1 MNNLSDGAAVIHSAE
16 STATEGARRFRTPI
30 SAAMGARDIAQT
42 VSVYS
47 QGLAPSRRNPSGEE
61 TLYVLRGSGRCNIG
75 GRRYDLRPGTAVYI
89 PPASAYQIENTTEEV
104 MEIVSVC
111 CPEESNAE
119 TDVTIIER
127 QIDDAPAL
135 TIHES
140 ERETIPV
147 SDRTFKYLV
156 NSDVGCQRITQ
167 FLGVIP
173 PGRAPMHY
181 HVYEEAIYIIEGEG
195 RVHTQGEGADFSA
208 GSSIYLPRGVRHSL
222 ENTGATA
229 IRLLGV
235 FHPSGSP
242 AVAYEDER
250 ESGEVMNG

>member
-1 MNNLSDGAAVIHSAE
+1 MKILSGGAAVISLAE
-16 STATEGARRFRTPI
+16 FTSTEGTRRFRTPI

-47 QGLAPSRRNPSGEE
+47 PGLAPSRRNTVSEE
-61 TLYVLRGSGRCNIG
+61 TLYLLRGSGRCNING
-75 GRRYDLRPGTAVYI
+75 CRYDLHPGTAVYI
-89 PPASAYQIENTTEEV
+89 PPAAAYQIANTSEEE

-111 CPEESNAE
+111 CPEEKNAE
-119 TDVTIIER
+119 MDVTIFER
-127 QIDDAPAL
+127 QVSDAPAL
-135 TIHES
+135 TLHES
-140 ERETIPV
+140 ERESIPV

-156 NSDVGCQRITQ
+156 NDEVGCRQITQ
-167 FLGVIP
+167 FLGFIP

-181 HVYEEAIYIIEGEG
+181 HTYEEAIYIIEGEG
-195 RVHTQGEGADFSA
+195 RVHIQGESANFRA

-242 AVAYEDER
+242 AVAYEDE
-250 ESGEVMNG
+250 EVKKK

>member
-1 MNNLSDGAAVIHSAE
+1 MKILSEGAAVIHSAE
-16 STATEGARRFRTPI
+16 FTAAEGARRFRIPI
-30 SAAMGARDIAQT
+30 SASMGARDIAQT

-47 QGLAPSRRNPSGEE
+47 PGLAPSRRNPVSEE

-89 PPASAYQIENTTEEV
+89 PPATAYQIENTSKEEI
-104 MEIVSVC
+104 EIVSVC
-111 CPEESNAE
+111 CPEEANAE
-119 TDVTIIER
+119 TDVTIFER
-127 QIDDAPAL
+127 QVDDVPAL
-135 TIHES
+135 TLHES

-147 SDRTFKYLV
+147 SDRIFKYLI
-156 NSDVGCQRITQ
+156 NSDVGCKQITQ

-181 HVYEEAIYIIEGEG
+181 HTYEEAIYIIEGEG
-195 RVHTQGEGADFSA
+195 RVHTESQSADFSA
-208 GSSIYLPRGVRHSL
+208 GASIYLPRGVRHSL

-229 IRLLGV
+229 IRLLGA

-250 ESGEVMNG
+250 ESEGE